1 MPRPPRDSDDL
12 DHVIG
17 QVSDAL
23 DELEVVE
30 GPDRDALLGSL
41 REVLGAL
48 GGLPPGAVEVRALG
62 LEAEPDM
69 PVVRVVTG
77 GRGDDEA
84 PAVGPRADLR
94 LAHLGLAHLGLAEED
109 VSDPDSESL
118 DADGAFGASFPE
130 QLDATLHM
138 VRLARRHR
146 DDPLPDPPGQI
157 RLTPPAGR
165 EAVQTV
171 FVGSQRRTYRLRC
184 VSGVLAVDA
193 DARRIGE
200 LTPGQTVD
208 VEARQ
213 LQVCATEPSEGR
225 YIRLRS

>member
-1 MPRPPRDSDDL
+1 M
-12 DHVIG
+12 
-17 QVSDAL
+17 
-23 DELEVVE
+23 VE

-48 GGLPPGAVEVRALG
+48 GGLPAGAVEVHTLDS
-62 LEAEPDM
+62 LSEPDI

-77 GRGDDEA
+77 GRGDDDG
-84 PAVGPRADLR
+84 PAFGPRADLR
-94 LAHLGLAHLGLAEED
+94 LAEED
-109 VSDPDSESL
+109 SSDPDSESV
-118 DADGAFGASFPE
+118 DVDGAYGESLPE
-130 QLDATLHM
+130 QLDATLRM

-157 RLTPPAGR
+157 RLSPVDGH

-184 VSGVLAVDA
+184 VSGVLLVEA
-193 DARRIGE
+193 DTRRVGR

-213 LQVCATEPSEGR
+213 LQVAATEPSEGR
-225 YIRLRS
+225 YIRLRT